1 MIGAGLRMTVAWPF
15 AVMEMTMQE
24 KTTSSQPVYRRTWV
38 AVLAAVALLF
48 LLVLV
53 VLPYGISYGLHQWL
67 LANGGE
73 DVQLEDVDFNVF
85 TGRATVTDLNVT
97 ADGQVRLV
105 IPRLELDVDWMPL
118 FSKHVAAKAIVF
130 DGVKI
135 TIIQAPDGSMRI
147 GGISLPATEG
157 TTDEAAGEPWGLGLE
172 ELEIINTSIT
182 YQSPDLQ
189 LVTHLERLRLSHLV
203 TWTTD
208 PAQLVLNGTVNDAP
222 VMLDGQLPPL
232 SDGFG
237 YTGKLDITSLRL
249 HAFATLAESALTG
262 LGGQLSLDSELDVL
276 LTPGESLT
284 VSHSGLFGLDG
295 LTLEQEGRQINY
307 AGLQWQG
314 EMKLAS
320 AVDSGGLDLELQ
332 GTITGKDLGVADND
346 FQLSYAGLQ
355 WQGEMKLASAVDNG
369 GLDLDLQGT
378 ITGKDLGV
386 ADNDFQL
393 SYAGLQWQ
401 GEMKLASAVDN
412 GGLDLDL
419 QGTINGN
426 DLGVAGDDY
435 QLSYAGQQWT
445 GALSLNAAAG
455 KGSTDIKLQGTVTG
469 DDLAVLVPAEDLSVY
484 HGKFLWEGAVAVE
497 AGEETAVAA
506 EGRLQL
512 GKLGADIADKNANL
526 VSINDLTIE
535 KLNLHDDGGVTVTGL
550 NITDAVFAKNPEEKA
565 SKKGREGSVLSA
577 GLITADSIQV
587 TADNQVA
594 IGVLEW
600 RDVISLIQRAPDG
613 VWRPVRIVDTLPF
626 ANRDAEAPQPAA
638 ESGTDAPAGRVRVDE
653 ISITGDSAIILED
666 ATVKPPFNLRL
677 TVTEAILKNVDSG
690 QPDLNSPLSIK
701 GRISKHSNISIKGT
715 QQLFAESPT
724 LDLTNHVDGISLPQ
738 LTPYTVEALGYA
750 LESGHLDADSTLKI
764 NRGKIDNQNH
774 LVIRGLKITPVDNEG
789 REKLDSQLTVSLDT
803 ALGMLR
809 DKNDTIKLDLPVSG
823 DIDSPDFDISDII
836 NTAVSKAI
844 TQGSMTYLKLALQ
857 PYGSLITVAQM
868 AGEAAMK
875 VRLQPVG
882 FEPGL
887 VKSVGEAGSYLK
899 KVAGIMKDRPEVNI
913 KICGLAVAADRIALA
928 GGTAPKEADSK
939 TADSIKGGK
948 PVTDQQLL
956 DLAKQ
961 RAGFVK
967 DELVTKYGVTAS
979 RLVACTPHIDDAEDD
994 DIMPRVDLL
1003 I

>member
-1 MIGAGLRMTVAWPF
+1 
-15 AVMEMTMQE
+15 
-24 KTTSSQPVYRRTWV
+24 
-38 AVLAAVALLF
+38 
-48 LLVLV
+48 
-53 VLPYGISYGLHQWL
+53 LPYGISYGLHQWL

-73 DVQLEDVDFNVF
+73 DVQLEDIDFNAF

-97 ADGQVRLV
+97 ADGQARLV

-118 FSKHVAAKAIVF
+118 FSKHVAAKAIIL

-135 TIIQAPDGSMRI
+135 TIIQAPDGSVRI

-157 TTDEAAGEPWGLGLE
+157 TTDEAAGEPWGFGLE

-189 LVTHLERLRLSHLV
+189 LVTHLEHLRLSHLV

-284 VSHSGLFGLDG
+284 VSHSGVFGLDG

-307 AGLQWQG
+307 ADLQWQG
-314 EMKLAS
+314 EMKLAT
-320 AVDSGGLDLELQ
+320 AIDSGGLDLELQ

-386 ADNDFQL
+386 ADND
-393 SYAGLQWQ
+393 
-401 GEMKLASAVDN
+401 
-412 GGLDLDL
+412 
-419 QGTINGN
+419 
-426 DLGVAGDDY
+426 Y

-445 GALSLNAAAG
+445 GVLSLNAAAG
-455 KGSTDIKLQGTVTG
+455 NGGTDIKLQGTVTG

-484 HGKFLWEGAVAVE
+484 HGKFLWEGVVAVE
-497 AGEETAVAA
+497 QGEEAAVAA

-535 KLNLHDDGGVTVTGL
+535 KLNLHDDGGVTVAGL
-550 NITDAVFAKNPEEKA
+550 NITDAVFAKNPEETA

-653 ISITGDSAIILED
+653 ISITGDSAVILED

-764 NRGKIDNQNH
+764 NKGKIDNQNH

-928 GGTAPKEADSK
+928 GGTAPKEAGSK

-948 PVTDQQLL
+948 TVSDQQLL

-967 DELVTKYGVTAS
+967 DELVTKYGVAAS
-979 RLVACTPHIDDAEDD
+979 RLVACRPHIDDAEDD